1 MPIVLLINGCNYC
14 NMLNDVIYD
23 QFTRYSCN
31 NIGGCCCIFTSVRKH
46 LSYTL
51 HFAHVPNIELKYK
64 KIKNITFRSF
74 KFVFVFI
81 CILSKLRCQSKLI
94 YNYFLSA
101 SVKKNDQ

>member
-51 HFAHVPNIELKYK
+51 HFAHVPNIQLKYK
-64 KIKNITFRSF
+64 KSKILRLEALNLCLFSF
-74 KFVFVFI
+74 VS
-81 CILSKLRCQSKLI
+81 CR
-94 YNYFLSA
+94 NYVANPNLFL
-101 SVKKNDQ
+101 VCFG

>member
-23 QFTRYSCN
+23 QFIRYSCN

-46 LSYTL
+46 LSCTL

-64 KIKNITFRSF
+64 KSKILRLEALNLCLFSF
-74 KFVFVFI
+74 VS
-81 CILSKLRCQSKLI
+81 CR
-94 YNYFLSA
+94 NYVANPNLFL
-101 SVKKNDQ
+101 VCFG